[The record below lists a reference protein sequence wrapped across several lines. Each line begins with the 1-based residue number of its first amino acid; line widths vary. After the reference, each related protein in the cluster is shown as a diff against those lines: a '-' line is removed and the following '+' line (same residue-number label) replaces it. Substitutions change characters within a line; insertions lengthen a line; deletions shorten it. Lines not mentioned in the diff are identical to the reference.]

1 MRPDRQ
7 GRRNGTRGHELNRT
21 TTVPYRRPP
30 GRRLKS
36 GEPRLDRTTSRGDAV
51 RRNAPFLSARAR
63 RQIETVSKEAAGSSA
78 AAARGQIVGDT
89 GEVDELAR
97 EGDEAVD
104 VGDESERGADGAAGG
119 KPDRFD
125 IVVDRHC
132 IAELAADERFARDRE
147 GDLTGAGV
155 AEAAGSERDVVPTR
169 HAVDIALVDDPSV
182 RVEEVE
188 GDRRAASVEVAG
200 AVDRGGRSAVC
211 VSERSERV
219 E

>member
-104 VGDESERGADGAAGG
+104 VVEVGDESDRGADGAAGG
-119 KPDRFD
+119 KPDRLD
-125 IVVDRHC
+125 VVVDRHC

-147 GDLTGAGV
+147 GDLAGAGV

-169 HAVDIALVDDPSV
+169 DAVDVALVDD
-182 RVEEVE
+182 
-188 GDRRAASVEVAG
+188 ASVEVAG

-211 VSERSERV
+211 VLERSERV